1 MKYCSSVVI
10 GGIDAYLYH
19 MGDEFSK
26 AFDFHQADLVHVHTH
41 GRLFTSH
48 ASCLSGNGTRKFSY
62 YFQIYTNLLIE
73 K

>member
-1 MKYCSSVVI
+1 VI
-10 GGIDAYLYH
+10 DGIDAYLYH

-26 AFDFHQADLVHVHTH
+26 ALDFHQADRVHVHTH

-48 ASCLSGNGTRKFSY
+48 ASCLWNSKWEWDKEILY
-62 YFQIYTNLLIE
+62 IIY

>member
-1 MKYCSSVVI
+1 
-10 GGIDAYLYH
+10 

-26 AFDFHQADLVHVHTH
+26 AFDFHQADLVHVHTN